1 MIVLLIVLYLI
12 IGLIVSIIGTY
23 VLYKKGS
30 RTDIDDYF
38 TYDFSLAATII
49 VLLLWPIVL
58 FLLFSMYGIKNLY
71 MAATILLD
79 KLYKKRCKKR

>member
-23 VLYKKGS
+23 VDYRES
-30 RTDIDDYF
+30 WRTDIVDYF

-49 VLLLWPIVL
+49 IWL
-58 FLLFSMYGIKNLY
+58 FWVFLAFWVFFTFGIKNLY
-71 MAATILLD
+71 ICAIMLLD
-79 KLYKKRCKKR
+79 KFFEKRSKK

>member
-79 KLYKKRCKKR
+79 KLYEKRCKKR

>member
-1 MIVLLIVLYLI
+1 MNTNID
-12 IGLIVSIIGTY
+12 
-23 VLYKKGS
+23 YKTS
-30 RTDIDDYF
+30 CRTDIDDYF

-58 FLLFSMYGIKNLY
+58 FLLFSMYGIKKLY
-71 MAATILLD
+71 IAATILLD

>member
-23 VLYKKGS
+23 IDYKTS
-30 RTDIDDYF
+30 CRTDIDDYF

-49 VLLLWPIVL
+49 VLLL
-58 FLLFSMYGIKNLY
+58 
-71 MAATILLD
+71 
-79 KLYKKRCKKR
+79 

>member
-23 VLYKKGS
+23 IDYKTS
-30 RTDIDDYF
+30 CRTDIDDCF

-49 VLLLWPIVL
+49 VLLLWPIIL

-79 KLYKKRCKKR
+79 NFYRRRGKK

>member
-1 MIVLLIVLYLI
+1 LNTNID
-12 IGLIVSIIGTY
+12 
-23 VLYKKGS
+23 YKTS
-30 RTDIDDYF
+30 CRTDIDDYF